1 MGHPTAQLVTQGLHA
16 ANQCL
21 TMQQAVPDPPDQSD
35 KREWD
40 IPDIHGQCW
49 IQIKFWFSICFDFC
63 TKMHTV
69 QSGLLYYYL
78 KMLHISDLRIPSQH
92 PDSPSPH
99 RPEGSPAV
107 AFIRFAQYDALQA
120 RPWAATGSVPLVDL
134 FLTTCAVPA
143 ATAPTGGGG

>member
-1 MGHPTAQLVTQGLHA
+1 
-16 ANQCL
+16 
-21 TMQQAVPDPPDQSD
+21 
-35 KREWD
+35 
-40 IPDIHGQCW
+40 
-49 IQIKFWFSICFDFC
+49 
-63 TKMHTV
+63 MHTV

-78 KMLHISDLRIPSQH
+78 KRLHISDFRIPSLH

-134 FLTTCAVPA
+134 FLTTCAVPV
-143 ATAPTGGGG
+143 ATAPTGGGGDFYVSYRSELHLRLSSLFTFNPGFIQ